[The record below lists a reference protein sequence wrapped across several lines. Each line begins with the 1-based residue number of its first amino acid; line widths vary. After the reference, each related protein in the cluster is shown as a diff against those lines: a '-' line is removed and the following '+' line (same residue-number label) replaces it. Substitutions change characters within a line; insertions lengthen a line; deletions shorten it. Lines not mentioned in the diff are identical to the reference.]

1 MATSGDALKILQS
14 LVKRTRNGR
23 VAYSALIT
31 YAEKYLAKA
40 ADTDASLEA
49 FADNPAN
56 LMGAFLVELA
66 KDAKL
71 TLSYHDGAITSV
83 YYPDYYRG
91 LIHDAYDKLDARPDG
106 PFPTEDSLPVPI
118 PNDLVTPVDIKIDFV
133 QWLGRSEKIGNSFL
147 RIMYPDD
154 IRSMM
159 VSSDLLP
166 RHLPKL
172 AVQKIRQYLRSEK
185 NVGYIRSKLA
195 SVFRQREMAMKDM
208 LSSILTTPDQALK
221 SIFHPTDFT
230 FHFWT
235 QLSSTIIKEY
245 SQKKDKLI
253 EEHGHCQ
260 AAYMLGYYN
269 LYHRGVLQRQREAES
284 AFRQLES
291 NLRRSPYT
299 YTITEIRG
307 FTDKR
312 GVALTKKYSSEDV
325 NSYITERLKTP
336 DNKGLPDMVR
346 IKTTEGKEY
355 YLYKDYVLIVTLDR
369 VFEARREFRDY
380 YVDLWSESMK
390 CQHRLPEMTDDAKF
404 SKAVGERLKSQ
415 DPILYSLL
423 NLNLLYLAKQESN
436 VPSEVAPEID
446 ELFAPKDAAL
456 RPLPEILNLDRR
468 KLYADARLLLPFWQ
482 AIPILNKLVGLLK
495 RIFLGRREEDN
506 LERPER
512 SGEQRRPAAAG
523 TTMRYTPPGSE
534 TSQSLPDTEIGEPS
548 PAGRADG
555 STRRAQ
561 TARFKEAV
569 RQLQKTY
576 VRAGST
582 PVKTLE
588 QLIERWNPLLD
599 PVAKS
604 NLIEDINSL
613 SRDFLRRMKVTFRLV
628 PPNRERVEEWANRL
642 AKNEA
647 FEQIRRTD
655 DLKEYLQL
663 YILTVLGK

>member
-1 MATSGDALKILQS
+1 MASSGDALKILQS

-23 VAYSALIT
+23 VAYPALIT

-56 LMGAFLVELA
+56 LMGAFLVELE

-106 PFPTEDSLPVPI
+106 PFPAEDRLAVPI
-118 PNDLVTPVDIKIDFV
+118 PNDLLTPVDIRIDFV
-133 QWLGRSEKIGNSFL
+133 QWLARSEKIENSLL

-154 IRSMM
+154 IRSMI

-245 SQKKDKLI
+245 SQKKDKLV

-269 LYHRGVLQRQREAES
+269 VYHRGVLQRQRDAES

-291 NLRRSPYT
+291 NLRHSPYT
-299 YTITEIRG
+299 YTITQIRG
-307 FTDKR
+307 FTDRR

-325 NSYITERLKTP
+325 SSYITERLKTP
-336 DNKGLPDMVR
+336 ENKGLPDMIRV
-346 IKTTEGKEY
+346 KTTEGKEY
-355 YLYKDYVLIVTLDR
+355 YLYKDYVLIVTLDH

-380 YVDLWSESMK
+380 YVDHWSESLK
-390 CQHRLPEMTDDAKF
+390 SQRRLPEMTDDAKF
-404 SKAVGERLKSQ
+404 IKGVDERLKLQ

-423 NLNLLYLAKQESN
+423 NINLLYLATRETN
-436 VPSEVAPEID
+436 VPSEIAAEID

-482 AIPILNKLVGLLK
+482 AIPILNRLVGLLK
-495 RIFLGRREEDN
+495 RIFVGRKEQDIHER
-506 LERPER
+506 LERSPER
-512 SGEQRRPAAAG
+512 QRPAAAG
-523 TTMRYTPPGSE
+523 TTMRYVPPDSE
-534 TSQSLPDTEIGEPS
+534 TPQGSSEADTAEPR
-548 PAGRADG
+548 PADRADG
-555 STRRAQ
+555 PTRRAQ

-569 RQLQKTY
+569 RQLQNTY
-576 VRAGST
+576 VRRGST
-582 PVKTLE
+582 PEKTLE

-604 NLIEDINSL
+604 NLVEDINSL
-613 SRDFLRRMKVTFRLV
+613 SRDFLRRMKITFRLV
-628 PPNRERVEEWANRL
+628 PPNRQRVQEWADRL

-647 FEQIRRTD
+647 FEQIRRTG
-655 DLKEYLQL
+655 DLKEYIQL
-663 YILTVLGK
+663 YMLTVLGK

>member
-49 FADNPAN
+49 FADNPEN

-71 TLSYHDGAITSV
+71 TLSYSDGAITSV

-118 PNDLVTPVDIKIDFV
+118 PNDLLTPVDIKIDFV
-133 QWLGRSEKIGNSFL
+133 QWLARSEKMENSLL

-154 IRSMM
+154 IRSMI

-166 RHLPKL
+166 QHLPKL

-208 LSSILTTPDQALK
+208 LSSILTTPDRALK

-245 SQKKDKLI
+245 SQKKDKLV

-269 LYHRGVLQRQREAES
+269 VYHRGVLQRQRESES

-299 YTITEIRG
+299 YTITQIRG

-312 GVALTKKYSSEDV
+312 GVALTKKYSSENV
-325 NSYITERLKTP
+325 SSYISERLKTP
-336 DNKGLPDMVR
+336 DNKSLPDMVR
-346 IKTTEGKEY
+346 IKTAEGKEY

-390 CQHRLPEMTDDAKF
+390 YQRRLPEMTDDAKF
-404 SKAVGERLKSQ
+404 IKAVDERLKSE

-423 NLNLLYLAKQESN
+423 NPNLLYLARQENN
-436 VPSEVAPEID
+436 VPSEIAPEID
-446 ELFAPKDAAL
+446 EMFASKKAAL

-468 KLYADARLLLPFWQ
+468 KLHADARLLLPFWQ
-482 AIPILNKLVGLLK
+482 AIPILNRFVGLLK
-495 RIFLGRREEDN
+495 RIFLGRREEDK
-506 LERPER
+506 LERL
-512 SGEQRRPAAAG
+512 EQSLDRRRPSVTG

-534 TSQSLPDTEIGEPS
+534 TPQSSPDTDTDEPS
-548 PAGRADG
+548 PATRADG
-555 STRRAQ
+555 PTRRAQ

-569 RQLQKTY
+569 RQLQKTH
-576 VRAGST
+576 VRPGST
-582 PVKTLE
+582 SDRTLE
-588 QLIERWNPLLD
+588 ELIERWNPLLD

-604 NLIEDINSL
+604 NLVEDINSL

-628 PPNRERVEEWANRL
+628 PPNRQRVEDWADRL

-655 DLKEYLQL
+655 ALNEYLQL
-663 YILTVLGK
+663 YMLTLLGK